1 MEYEEI
7 SIKSDQTYTSCYCE
21 ENVWKLCDK
30 IQNSKNLRNLV
41 EKGNV
46 YAIFI
51 SNENKTVPLWQ
62 QSASE
67 NEDGLVVWDYHVIL
81 AMKGEKCMVFD
92 LDTKLPY
99 PCEFEQYSE
108 RTFQS
113 DDDIMEKFHRKFRV
127 ITIQEFLEHF
137 ASDRRHMKDANGEW
151 IKPSPNYPC
160 IQTSKSCNNIDIF
173 ISMDKNVGWGE
184 VLSLK
189 QFIDLFSN

>member
-127 ITIQEFLEHF
+127 ITIQEFLEEL
-137 ASDRRHMKDANGEW
+137 AMKQHTFFNF
-151 IKPSPNYPC
+151 SCRFLNPN
-160 IQTSKSCNNIDIF
+160 NF
-173 ISMDKNVGWGE
+173 F
-184 VLSLK
+184 
-189 QFIDLFSN
+189 QFQL